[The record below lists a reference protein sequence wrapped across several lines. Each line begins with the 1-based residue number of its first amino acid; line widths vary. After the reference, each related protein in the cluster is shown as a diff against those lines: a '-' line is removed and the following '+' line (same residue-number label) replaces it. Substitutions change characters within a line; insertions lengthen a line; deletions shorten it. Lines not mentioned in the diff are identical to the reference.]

1 MCGFEVSIQEVGA
14 YLCQHYLHLQVFL
27 VNVFVLAILA
37 SFLSE
42 FSRQALFIFFLRFYG
57 DHLACWHDACCGVL
71 GRDVFRDKVEIVSL
85 KGICVKIFTDRGVKP
100 TRFFH

>member
-71 GRDVFRDKVEIVSL
+71 GRDVFRDKVKIVSL
-85 KGICVKIFTDRGVKP
+85 KGICVKIFADRGVKP
-100 TRFFH
+100 TRFFY